1 MSDKGLA
8 IPCGGDDNNYYMFYC
23 GHGYEHN
30 SYETIAQFARE
41 KFPHLKDLSD
51 QEIKDKHIYWG
62 TESPSFEAMYN
73 GDTFVLFDDADKLPD
88 DKKADAYRCCNLSKS
103 EEKPFFNKRNDG
115 YYVYDWAT
123 DYDSGTV
130 IGKIKDGK
138 PEPSADDDG
147 GVNFHEVTHHDS
159 ITDCFDYL
167 KATYDEENYAK
178 ILARIEA
185 DPSLSPKEKNTVKQC
200 ATPRGTEFDGMFADD
215 SSKDDKQID
224 F

>member
-8 IPCGGDDNNYYMFYC
+8 APCGGDDNNYYMFYC
-23 GHGYEHN
+23 GYGYENN

-103 EEKPFFNKRNDG
+103 E
-115 YYVYDWAT
+115 V
-123 DYDSGTV
+123 
-130 IGKIKDGK
+130 
-138 PEPSADDDG
+138 
-147 GVNFHEVTHHDS
+147 
-159 ITDCFDYL
+159 
-167 KATYDEENYAK
+167 
-178 ILARIEA
+178 
-185 DPSLSPKEKNTVKQC
+185 VKKH
-200 ATPRGTEFDGMFADD
+200 TPVRGSEFDDIFAGD
-215 SSKDDKQID
+215 SSKDNKQID